1 MVTLEQI
8 RNDLEK
14 LLQADK
20 DLHFVEVHADTLN
33 DALADAAL
41 QLDCRVSL
49 LEYEVIEAGSDGFMG
64 MMKKPWTI
72 RAYMNASQV
81 KKTAQEVEAPDRVA
95 QVIDKVSRYALETGA
110 DVRLVETLYRQMI
123 AGFIQLEHQVVKKR
137 D

>member
-1 MVTLEQI
+1 MT
-8 RNDLEK
+8 K
-14 LLQADK
+14 P
-20 DLHFVEVHADTLN
+20 
-33 DALADAAL
+33 LADIRL
-41 QLDCRVSL
+41 EIDEIDQQLVRL
-49 LEYEVIEAGSDGFMG
+49 I
-64 MMKKPWTI
+64 
-72 RAYMNASQV
+72 ASRGELVKQACQV